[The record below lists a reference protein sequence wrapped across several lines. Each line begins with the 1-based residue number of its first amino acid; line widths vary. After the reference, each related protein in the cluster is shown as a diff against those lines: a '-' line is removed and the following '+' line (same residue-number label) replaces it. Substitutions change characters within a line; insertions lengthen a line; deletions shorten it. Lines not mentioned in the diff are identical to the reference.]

1 MGDNINIGNE
11 QRQFNGGNGANNNN
25 SVSRK
30 KANNGKRER
39 KPNLQ
44 IYFYSVSYLTGG
56 GSSGGDLAASPKYN
70 KSNSR
75 GYNKEIQQQRQY
87 RGNNREQR
95 GGGNPRYRNTEQNNP
110 NRVRLLQYC

>member
-39 KPNLQ
+39 KTNLQ
-44 IYFYSVSYLTGG
+44 YISILFRISQVVV
-56 GSSGGDLAASPKYN
+56 AAVV
-70 KSNSR
+70 
-75 GYNKEIQQQRQY
+75 I
-87 RGNNREQR
+87 
-95 GGGNPRYRNTEQNNP
+95 
-110 NRVRLLQYC
+110 